1 MRRRRV
7 TKRELTPDVKFNSPL
22 IARLINTIMSRG
34 KKSTAQSIVYGALDI
49 ISERKKDIAPID
61 VFTQALENVK
71 PKLEVKS
78 RRVGGATYQ
87 VPIEVDPE
95 RQVALALRWI
105 TTYSRGRK
113 GKSMTEALAGELL
126 DAFGNTGAAIKKKED
141 TFKMA
146 QANKAF
152 AHYRW

>member
-1 MRRRRV
+1 MRRRKIG
-7 TKRELTPDVKFNSPL
+7 KREQLPDVKYNSPL
-22 IARLINTIMSRG
+22 IGRLINTILCRG
-34 KKSTAQSIVYGALDI
+34 KKSTAQRIVYGALDLI
-49 ISERKKDIAPID
+49 QAKKPEVPAID
-61 VFTQALENVK
+61 VFLQALENVK
-71 PKLEVKS
+71 PTLEVKS

-87 VPIEVDPE
+87 FPIEVEPE
-95 RQVALALRWI
+95 RQVALAMRWI

-113 GKSMTEALAGELL
+113 GKSMVESLAGELL
-126 DAFGNTGAAIKKKED
+126 DAFDNTGSAVKKKED

>member
-1 MRRRRV
+1 MRRRKV
-7 TKRELTPDVKFNSPL
+7 TKRELIPDVKFNSPL
-22 IARLINTIMSRG
+22 VARLINTIMSRG

-49 ISERKKDIAPID
+49 IGERKKDMAPID

-95 RQVALALRWI
+95 RQVALAMRWI

-113 GKSMTEALAGELL
+113 GKSMMEALAGELL
-126 DAFGNTGAAIKKKED
+126 DAFANTGSAIKKKED

>member
-1 MRRRRV
+1 MRRRSV
-7 TKRELTPDVKFNSPL
+7 VKRELIPDVKYNSKL
-22 IARLINTIMSRG
+22 VAQLINTIMTRG
-34 KKSTAQSIVYGALDI
+34 KKSTAQNIVYGALDVI
-49 ISERKKDIAPID
+49 QEKKPDMPAIE
-61 VFTQALENVK
+61 VFMAALENVK

-87 VPIEVDPE
+87 FPIEVDPE
-95 RQVALALRWI
+95 RQIALALRWI

-113 GKSMTEALAGELL
+113 GKSMTESLAGELL
-126 DAFGNTGAAIKKKED
+126 DAFENTGSSVKKKED

>member
-1 MRRRRV
+1 MRRRKV
-7 TKRELTPDVKFNSPL
+7 TKRELIPDVKFNSPL
-22 IARLINTIMSRG
+22 VARLINTIMSRG

-49 ISERKKDIAPID
+49 IGERKKDIAPID

-113 GKSMTEALAGELL
+113 GKSMMEALAGELL
-126 DAFGNTGAAIKKKED
+126 DAFANTGSAIKKKED

>member
-1 MRRRRV
+1 MRRRKV

-22 IARLINTIMSRG
+22 VARLINTIVSRG

-49 ISERKKDIAPID
+49 IGERKKDMAPIE

-95 RQVALALRWI
+95 RQVALAMRWI

-113 GKSMTEALAGELL
+113 GKSMMESLAGELL
-126 DAFGNTGAAIKKKED
+126 DAFANTGSAIKKKED

>member
-1 MRRRRV
+1 MRRRKV
-7 TKRELTPDVKFNSPL
+7 TKRELIPDVKFNSPL
-22 IARLINTIMSRG
+22 VARLINTIMIRG

-49 ISERKKDIAPID
+49 IGERKKDMAPIE

-95 RQVALALRWI
+95 RQVALAMRWI

-113 GKSMTEALAGELL
+113 GKSMMEALAGELL
-126 DAFGNTGAAIKKKED
+126 DAFANTGSAIKKKED

>member
-1 MRRRRV
+1 MRRRKV
-7 TKRELTPDVKFNSPL
+7 TKRELIPDVKFNSPL
-22 IARLINTIMSRG
+22 VARLINTIMSRG

-49 ISERKKDIAPID
+49 IGERKKDMAPID

-95 RQVALALRWI
+95 RQVALAMRWI

-113 GKSMTEALAGELL
+113 GKSMMESLAGELL
-126 DAFGNTGAAIKKKED
+126 DAFANTGSAIKKKED

>member
-1 MRRRRV
+1 M
-7 TKRELTPDVKFNSPL
+7 E
-22 IARLINTIMSRG
+22 RG
-34 KKSTAQSIVYGALDI
+34 KKATAQRIVYDAFEI
-49 ISERKKDIAPID
+49 IQERKPEMAAID
-61 VFTQALENVK
+61 VFMQALENVK
-71 PKLEVKS
+71 PQLEVKT
-78 RRVGGATYQ
+78 RRVGGANYQ

-95 RQVALALRWI
+95 RQVALAMRWI

-113 GKSMTEALAGELL
+113 GKSMTESLASELL
-126 DAFGNTGAAIKKKED
+126 DAADNTGAAVKKKED